1 MIDEKRK
8 AMKRNLSCSSFL
20 IDDVNSSWYDEIQ
33 SWPLIEWKFED
44 DESASD
50 VLENKISNR
59 ILSLRPPQKNELSSV
74 LCNSKKEKPFDE
86 SSGDV
91 RSRSYKSQNGLTCR
105 HRTKKFRDC
114 SPVPNNPLY
123 RSCLGP
129 NGKLVCTKKEP
140 DICKIWVLRHC
151 LTYDANLS
159 ELANDTCHY
168 S

>member
-1 MIDEKRK
+1 
-8 AMKRNLSCSSFL
+8 
-20 IDDVNSSWYDEIQ
+20 VNSSWCDEIQ

-44 DESASD
+44 NESASD
-50 VLENKISNR
+50 SLENKISNR
-59 ILSLRPPQKNELSSV
+59 ILSLRPPQKNELLNV
-74 LCNSKKEKPFDE
+74 LCNSKQEKPFDE

-91 RSRSYKSQNGLTCR
+91 RSRSYKSENGLTCI

-123 RSCLGP
+123 RTCLGP
-129 NGKLVCTKKEP
+129 NGKLDCTNKEP

-159 ELANDTCHY
+159 QLSND
-168 S
+168 SSLDG